1 MAQLNSDETGLTPV
15 FDDNDTEFYAIK
27 SNDKLCDLKEIN
39 MELRSEQHKEALREN
54 INILSDKCGLGSD
67 RYKFDQ
73 NGVKTATEIISDKS
87 SLFQNLKKH
96 EITLNKALCDMSK
109 ALLFLDMGLN
119 DISVNIDFD
128 DSIIED
134 TNTDF
139 TRNMQL
145 VSAGIMSKTE
155 FRMWWMGETEKQAG
169 KALKAID
176 DESEWND
183 EE

>member
-1 MAQLNSDETGLTPV
+1 M
-15 FDDNDTEFYAIK
+15 
-27 SNDKLCDLKEIN
+27 
-39 MELRSEQHKEALREN
+39 
-54 INILSDKCGLGSD
+54 
-67 RYKFDQ
+67 RY
-73 NGVKTATEIISDKS
+73 VKGA
-87 SLFQNLKKH
+87 FV
-96 EITLNKALCDMSK
+96 
-109 ALLFLDMGLN
+109 LDMGLN